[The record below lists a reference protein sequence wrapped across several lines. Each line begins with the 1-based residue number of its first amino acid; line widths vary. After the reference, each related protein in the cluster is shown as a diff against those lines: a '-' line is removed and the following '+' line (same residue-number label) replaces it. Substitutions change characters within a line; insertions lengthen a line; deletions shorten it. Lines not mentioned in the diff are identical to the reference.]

1 MEVFMVWEC
10 SVCGY
15 RYEEDVEKVPFE
27 QLPEDWS
34 CPICNAPK
42 SAFEKLAT

>member
-1 MEVFMVWEC
+1 MFKEVEMVTC

-15 RYEEDVEKVPFE
+15 QYDEKFEKVPFE
-27 QLPEDWS
+27 QLPDDWK

-42 SAFEKLAT
+42 SAFLKSE

>member
-1 MEVFMVWEC
+1 MDYEC

-15 RYEEDVEKVPFE
+15 RYEAKYEKVPFE
-27 QLPEDWS
+27 ELPDDWR

-42 SAFEKLAT
+42 SAFRKAQ